1 MLQSLEEAWR
11 QGQEITLHQF
21 DFSADALEIIN
32 IFMALEQ
39 PEDTSRDIAL
49 LSSLLD
55 ALDSL
60 GNIGKVSASID
71 GEKHIFTITS
81 LEEMGALKTFAQPF
95 IAGHR
100 YGR

>member
-11 QGQEITLHQF
+11 QGQEIVLHQF

-32 IFMALEQ
+32 IFLALEQ
-39 PEDTSRDIAL
+39 PEDSSRDIAL

-60 GNIGKVSASID
+60 GNIGKISVSID
-71 GEKHIFTITS
+71 GEAYNFNVAS
-81 LEEMGALKTFAQPF
+81 LEEMGAIKNFAQPF
-95 IAGHR
+95 IGGHR
-100 YGR
+100 CGR